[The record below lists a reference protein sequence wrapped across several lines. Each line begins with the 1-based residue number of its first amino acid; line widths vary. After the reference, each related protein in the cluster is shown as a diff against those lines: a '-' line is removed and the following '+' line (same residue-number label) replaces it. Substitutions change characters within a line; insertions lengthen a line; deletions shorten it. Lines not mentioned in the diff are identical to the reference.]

1 MRCEERNVMT
11 VTPLE
16 RLLIET
22 CIDVP
27 TLRQTQRD
35 LTGALTR
42 VGVSKAAQELVASR
56 RGRAISMVV
65 RATRPQPTAQEIE
78 DYAHARMAVDPIFA
92 MRMRDEPRPTLERA
106 FLVRFPTSRSVDS
119 VVADDGSVRI
129 RVIDSRRVG
138 DVIMDSSDPGDIDTD
153 IDIEGDI
160 DVDVNFPDI
169 DIDPD
174 IDDVVDTDD
183 NDTDIDIEMDVP
195 NAAARGVNPRTRA
208 GWDAYWEQR
217 AALWAELQSQSV
229 S

>member
-1 MRCEERNVMT
+1 MT

-27 TLRQTQRD
+27 TLRQAQRD
-35 LTGALTR
+35 LAGALTR
-42 VGVSKAAQELVASR
+42 VGVSESAQELVASR
-56 RGRAISMVV
+56 RGRTISMVV

-106 FLVRFPTSRSVDS
+106 FLVRFPASRSVDS
-119 VVADDGSVRI
+119 VVADDGSIRI
-129 RVIDSRRVG
+129 RVIDSPRTR
-138 DVIMDSSDPGDIDTD
+138 DVIMDSSDPGDIDV
-153 IDIEGDI
+153 
-160 DVDVNFPDI
+160 DVDFPDVDLDL
-169 DIDPD
+169 DIN
-174 IDDVVDTDD
+174 DVVDTDD

-195 NAAARGVNPRTRA
+195 DAAARGVNPRTQAR
-208 GWDAYWEQR
+208 WDAYWGRR
-217 AALWAELQSQSV
+217 AALWAELQSQSA

>member
-1 MRCEERNVMT
+1 MT

-35 LTGALTR
+35 LAGALTR
-42 VGVSKAAQELVASR
+42 VGVSETAQELVASR

-65 RATRPQPTAQEIE
+65 RATRPQPSAQEIE
-78 DYAHARMAVDPIFA
+78 DYAHARMADDPIFA

-129 RVIDSRRVG
+129 RVIDSRRMR
-138 DVIMDSSDPGDIDTD
+138 DVIMDSSDPGDIDVD
-153 IDIEGDI
+153 VEVDFP
-160 DVDVNFPDI
+160 DVDF
-169 DIDPD
+169 DPD
-174 IDDVVDTDD
+174 INDVVDTDD

-195 NAAARGVNPRTRA
+195 DAAARGVNPRTRA
-208 GWDAYWEQR
+208 GWNAYWERR
-217 AALWAELQSQSV
+217 AVLWAELQSQSA

>member
-1 MRCEERNVMT
+1 MT

-35 LTGALTR
+35 LAGALTR
-42 VGVSKAAQELVASR
+42 VGVSEAALELVASR

-65 RATRPQPTAQEIE
+65 RATRPQPSASEIE
-78 DYAHARMAVDPIFA
+78 DYAHARMADDPIFA

-129 RVIDSRRVG
+129 RVIDSRRMR
-138 DVIMDSSDPGDIDTD
+138 DVIMDSSDPGDIDVD
-153 IDIEGDI
+153 VEVDFP
-160 DVDVNFPDI
+160 DVDF
-169 DIDPD
+169 DPD
-174 IDDVVDTDD
+174 INDVVDTDD

-195 NAAARGVNPRTRA
+195 DAAARGVNPRTRA
-208 GWDAYWEQR
+208 GWDSYWGRR
-217 AALWAELQSQSV
+217 AALWAELQSQSA

>member
-1 MRCEERNVMT
+1 MT

-35 LTGALTR
+35 LAGALTR
-42 VGVSKAAQELVASR
+42 VGVSEAAQELVASR

-65 RATRPQPTAQEIE
+65 RATRAQPSAQEIE

-119 VVADDGSVRI
+119 VVTDDGSVRI
-129 RVIDSRRVG
+129 RVIDSPRMR
-138 DVIMDSSDPGDIDTD
+138 DVIMDSSDPGDIDV
-153 IDIEGDI
+153 
-160 DVDVNFPDI
+160 DVDFP
-169 DIDPD
+169 DPD
-174 IDDVVDTDD
+174 IDLDINDVVDTDD

-195 NAAARGVNPRTRA
+195 DAAARGVNPRTQAR
-208 GWDAYWEQR
+208 WDAYWGRR
-217 AALWAELQSQSV
+217 AALWAELQSQSAG
-229 S
+229 